1 MKRLKSHFKWLYPG
15 LKIKRWLLLAVA
27 GIALI
32 LGGIPLA
39 FQVRWQVAFSALAGW
54 AELQASPPAFVVIS
68 GLVFVALGLALLVF
82 SLSKVVTS
90 IIKVIIPE
98 NEAGLVEVIYQRRH
112 LKKGP
117 KIVVLGGGTGLAV
130 LLRGLKHYTS
140 NLTAIVAVSD
150 DGGCS
155 GRLRGELGI
164 LPPGDLRNNLVALA
178 DKESLL
184 EDLLNYRF
192 QKGSDLAGRSLGN
205 LLIAAM
211 AELTGDMNRSMQE
224 LSKVLAVRGTVLP
237 ATLSDVTL
245 RAKLV
250 DGTIVAGESKIS
262 SAKAKIERVF
272 LVPENCEPLS
282 EALGAIG
289 EADAVVIGP
298 GSLYTSIIPN
308 LLVKGVVP
316 AINNSRARVFYIS
329 NVMTQPGETDAY
341 SVSEHLLGLKRNVP
355 SLRVDGVLVNTAVVP
370 KKLLQAYKKQGAYPV
385 VLDEKAVRGLGVQI
399 IQDDILNLTNFV
411 RHDSD
416 KLAKVLMKEVLKGIP
431 AKDRI
436 KLLGLILGEKS
447 KDFIG

>member
-1 MKRLKSHFKWLYPG
+1 M
-15 LKIKRWLLLAVA
+15 
-27 GIALI
+27 
-32 LGGIPLA
+32 
-39 FQVRWQVAFSALAGW
+39 
-54 AELQASPPAFVVIS
+54 
-68 GLVFVALGLALLVF
+68 
-82 SLSKVVTS
+82 
-90 IIKVIIPE
+90 
-98 NEAGLVEVIYQRRH
+98 
-112 LKKGP
+112 
-117 KIVVLGGGTGLAV
+117 
-130 LLRGLKHYTS
+130 
-140 NLTAIVAVSD
+140 
-150 DGGCS
+150 
-155 GRLRGELGI
+155 
-164 LPPGDLRNNLVALA
+164 
-178 DKESLL
+178 
-184 EDLLNYRF
+184 
-192 QKGSDLAGRSLGN
+192 
-205 LLIAAM
+205 
-211 AELTGDMNRSMQE
+211 
-224 LSKVLAVRGTVLP
+224 
-237 ATLSDVTL
+237 
-245 RAKLV
+245 
-250 DGTIVAGESKIS
+250 
-262 SAKAKIERVF
+262 F